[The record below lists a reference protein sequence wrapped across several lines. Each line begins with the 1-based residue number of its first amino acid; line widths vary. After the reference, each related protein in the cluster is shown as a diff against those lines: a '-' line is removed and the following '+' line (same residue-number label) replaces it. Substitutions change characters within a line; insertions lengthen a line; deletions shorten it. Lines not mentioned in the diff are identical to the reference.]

1 MSEVYFLLNKGLIK
15 VYTMRDIKQISDIP
29 HGIIVNKGIIIS
41 ISLSLLVQFLIIDKV
56 SL

>member
-1 MSEVYFLLNKGLIK
+1 
-15 VYTMRDIKQISDIP
+15 MRDIKHKSDIP

-41 ISLSLLVQFLIIDKV
+41 TLVSLFVQLLFIDKV